1 MKVTIKDIADRLG
14 ISIST
19 VSKGLNGAS
28 DISEDMRQTVLDTA
42 IEMGYVTK
50 SMKKPENL
58 KICIFVENMDYEKPG
73 EFGYELIL
81 GFKQAAQ
88 RDNFIV
94 DIIPTNASLQTSF
107 KYDNFMLNSGYSGAF
122 FVGFSL
128 QEPWMLQLE
137 KTKTPT
143 VLLDNSID
151 KNPYVAYIGTDNF
164 EGIDAAIEHLYKLGH
179 KKIAFFSGSPNS
191 MVTSQR
197 YEAYLKSMETR
208 NLTVS
213 EDMVAFGYYV
223 IESAPHH
230 IPGLLAT
237 GATAI
242 LCGSD
247 LMAIG
252 ALEECKKHG
261 YRVPEDISIIG
272 FDDLPI
278 AKTNSLTTIRQE
290 RSSLG
295 KCAYFIL
302 EGLMNGVPMS
312 RCNLRARL
320 VERHSTAECNE
331 R

>member
-50 SMKKPENL
+50 SMKKPENQ
-58 KICIFVENMDYEKPG
+58 KVCIFVENMEYEKPG
-73 EFGYELIL
+73 EFGYEIIL

-88 RDNFIV
+88 RDNFTV
-94 DIIPTNASLQTSF
+94 DIVPMNASIQSSY
-107 KYDNFMLNSGYSGAF
+107 KYDNYMLNSGYSGAF
-122 FVGFSL
+122 FIGFSL

-143 VLLDNSID
+143 VLLDNSVD
-151 KNPYVAYIGTDNF
+151 RNPSVAYIGTDNY
-164 EGIDAAIEHLYKLGH
+164 EGIDLAIEHLYRLGH
-179 KKIAFFSGSPNS
+179 RKIAFFSGSPNS
-191 MVTSQR
+191 MVTSER
-197 YEAYLKSMETR
+197 YEAYLQAMDAR
-208 NLTVS
+208 NLEVT
-213 EDMVAFGYYV
+213 ENMVAFGYYV
-223 IESAPHH
+223 IESAPYH
-230 IPGLLAT
+230 IPDLLAT

-247 LMAIG
+247 LMAAG
-252 ALEECKKHG
+252 AVEECKKRG
-261 YRVPEDISIIG
+261 YRVPEDISIVG

-278 AKTNSLTTIRQE
+278 AKSTVPPITTIRQE

-302 EGLMNGVPMS
+302 EGLMSGVPMS
-312 RCNLRARL
+312 RANLRARL
-320 VERHSTAECNE
+320 IERKSTAQV
-331 R
+331 